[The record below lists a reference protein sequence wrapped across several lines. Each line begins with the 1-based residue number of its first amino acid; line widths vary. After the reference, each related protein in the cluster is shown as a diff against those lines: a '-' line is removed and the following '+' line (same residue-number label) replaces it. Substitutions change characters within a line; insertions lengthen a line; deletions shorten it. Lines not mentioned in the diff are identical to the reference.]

1 MWLQLNQQTALKK
14 TKTTDRSLALNTL
27 SSSPV
32 RPWARIIGGTNR
44 IVHARPCTSPTSSLV
59 PSSTMS
65 RLLCI
70 SILSVLLASVVEPAI
85 SSSLQRYESIFSFG
99 ASFADTGNG
108 NLVLAGSS
116 ITNPAAHP
124 PYGQTFFGHPTG
136 RRSDGRLIIDFVAQQ
151 LGLPFLPPSLSHN
164 ASFSQGANF
173 AVMGSTALH
182 VGFFRDIPAAHPI
195 LNTSSSVQLQW
206 FESLK
211 PSLCSPAQG
220 NHPLPNLYTV
230 WLIILYIH
238 GDSKLA
244 PRFAVCPLELGF
256 FDKSLFFMGEFGTN
270 DYRYYTFSGMTP
282 SQVRSIVPDVVRAIV
297 ETTQGATT
305 VVVPGVP
312 PLGCFPPALE
322 LFSSADPADYEHR
335 TGCLKEFND
344 LAAHH
349 NSLLQE
355 TLQIVRTNHPNVVL
369 VYADFFTPIIEMVE
383 SPRKFGFIQDVLRCC
398 CGGGGRYNFNMS
410 ASCGMPAATVCNHP
424 NMYLFWDEHFTE
436 AAYHYVA
443 KGWLDKLKMRNLLM
457 GTTTYS

>member
-211 PSLCSPAQG
+211 PSLCSPAQ
-220 NHPLPNLYTV
+220 
-230 WLIILYIH
+230 
-238 GDSKLA
+238 
-244 PRFAVCPLELGF
+244 VCPLELGF

-297 ETTQGATT
+297 ETTQPCECASEHGLIKQGATT

-383 SPRKFGFIQDVLRCC
+383 SPRKFGQ
-398 CGGGGRYNFNMS
+398 
-410 ASCGMPAATVCNHP
+410 
-424 NMYLFWDEHFTE
+424 
-436 AAYHYVA
+436 
-443 KGWLDKLKMRNLLM
+443 
-457 GTTTYS
+457 